1 MSWEDAIKK
10 SQKGPRISR
19 FINDA
24 RRYLDSMEKR
34 YQRHPDKPEN
44 LLFRIKQIESLVTT
58 ILEEYEELGD

>member
-10 SQKGPRISR
+10 SKKGPRIIR
-19 FINDA
+19 FIHMT
-24 RRYLDSMEKR
+24 RTYIDSMEKR

-44 LLFRIKQIESLVTT
+44 LLHKIKNIESLVKT